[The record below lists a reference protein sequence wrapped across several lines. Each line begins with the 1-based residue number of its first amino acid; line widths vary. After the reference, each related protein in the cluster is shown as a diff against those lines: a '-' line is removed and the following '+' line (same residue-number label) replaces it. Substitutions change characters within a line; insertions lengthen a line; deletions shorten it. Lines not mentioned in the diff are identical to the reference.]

1 MVASPGFCAL
11 RLPSALR
18 PPSFDMRLPSAGR
31 PAPSIVRPVVHRCSP
46 VAGSAPASAP
56 VRPDRCWHNGWT
68 LIIWPAVPAQ
78 IVAQVCPVCAGPA
91 LWRTG
96 AQTPHGS
103 RPDSKRQGAS
113 RGHGREVC
121 VLQAVTCPRRWQWRL
136 HCADSKWRVTCDLSQ
151 NGYEQLQINSSESE
165 NQPRT
170 LSGARQAGPG
180 TRNADHGKQNTE
192 HGARNTANG
201 TRKTEPEAWS
211 TENGTRSTEHGPRSA
226 EHGTRNTEH

>member
-1 MVASPGFCAL
+1 MEPVWRGERLRLRDRGRGGDDGTRGFCAL

-31 PAPSIVRPVVHRCSP
+31 PAPSIVRPVVHWCSP

-56 VRPDRCWHNGWT
+56 LRPDKCWHNGWT

-91 LWRTG
+91 FWRTG
-96 AQTPHGS
+96 AQTPHAS

-121 VLQAVTCPRRWQWRL
+121 VLEP
-136 HCADSKWRVTCDLSQ
+136 KWLRASTGPSPTLLVGSTLPAPSTEIRSLS
-151 NGYEQLQINSSESE
+151 SD
-165 NQPRT
+165 
-170 LSGARQAGPG
+170 
-180 TRNADHGKQNTE
+180 RNAKIN
-192 HGARNTANG
+192 
-201 TRKTEPEAWS
+201 
-211 TENGTRSTEHGPRSA
+211 
-226 EHGTRNTEH
+226 